1 VPVLVPDAELYD
13 RFKEYTTGRNKML
26 QSSLQTTTS
35 LYRFYNGCC
44 NATFWP
50 LFHSMPDRTV
60 FDIQTWQVKN
70 MKTNI

>member
-1 VPVLVPDAELYD
+1 MEETNVMVVFAQHILAI
-13 RFKEYTTGRNKML
+13 TTK
-26 QSSLQTTTS
+26 SLR
-35 LYRFYNGCC
+35 RFYNGCC